1 MLGGIR
7 YHGQLNLS
15 GAARYAGIGVEPM
28 MRELARRGI
37 EVGPSVEQF
46 ADGLQTL
53 ADLFGKEELRAAAAE
68 VRKQE
73 GQ

>member
-1 MLGGIR
+1 
-7 YHGQLNLS
+7 
-15 GAARYAGIGVEPM
+15 M